1 MPHGK
6 EHDERR
12 RAPRAHASCD
22 AKIVSSGGRH
32 FTARAEDVG
41 TAGCRVVAPEPLARG
56 ALVRV
61 LLASGHG
68 EVDLLGSVAWVAEE
82 APWRIGIRFAPPSIA
97 AAKAWFERFA
107 AMGAHQPDDTRAGA
121 AEPSAT

>member
-6 EHDERR
+6 QQEERR
-12 RAPRAHASCD
+12 RAPRAYASCD

-41 TAGCRVVAPEPLARG
+41 TTGCRVVAPEPLARG
-56 ALVRV
+56 ALLRV
-61 LLASGHG
+61 LLASDHG
-68 EVDLLGSVAWVAEE
+68 EVDLLGSVAWASEV

-97 AAKAWFERFA
+97 VAKAWFERFA
-107 AMGAHQPDDTRAGA
+107 AAGA
-121 AEPSAT
+121 PPPDAGCTAADPSAT